1 MWSRRSWSSR
11 KGCRFDRGRSA
22 GRDLCEISAGLPNRP
37 DPRPM
42 GRGGSSQT
50 STVAARAGT
59 RRPRGRPRIW
69 TEEAVEAELRARVA
83 ANDGRLPTLA
93 MLERPGLHGLRHA
106 VRAKGIGYWSEQ
118 LGLDPEPG
126 RDRSRYGI
134 EHARADAAL
143 VVEQH
148 DHLPGTNALHQLGH
162 HRLAR
167 FIVKEGG
174 VKRFCARY
182 DIDPRSG
189 SRG

>member
-1 MWSRRSWSSR
+1 M
-11 KGCRFDRGRSA
+11 
-22 GRDLCEISAGLPNRP
+22 
-37 DPRPM
+37 
-42 GRGGSSQT
+42 
-50 STVAARAGT
+50 
-59 RRPRGRPRIW
+59 
-69 TEEAVEAELRARVA
+69 AELRRQVA

-93 MLERPGLHGLRHA
+93 ALERPGLHGLRHA
-106 VRAKGIGYWSEQ
+106 VRAKGIGYWSER
-118 LGLDPEPG
+118 LGLEPEPG

-148 DHLPGTNALHQLGH
+148 DHLPGTNTLHQLGH

-182 DIDPRSG
+182 DIARRSG